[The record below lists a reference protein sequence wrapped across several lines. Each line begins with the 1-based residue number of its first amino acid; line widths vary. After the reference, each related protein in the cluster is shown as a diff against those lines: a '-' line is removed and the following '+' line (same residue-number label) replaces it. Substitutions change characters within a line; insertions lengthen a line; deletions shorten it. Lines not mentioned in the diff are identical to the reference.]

1 LTLRYLNDWIWL
13 RLSNRYGVTHATHSV
28 TDVYDR
34 WMGEVDDGNPGVD
47 LVDYYFDRV
56 PDADTLNDAEYMYW
70 SGNGVLDDA
79 VLWLDAYAVS
89 ESATKIPNLGWGG
102 SVLDAQRGDG
112 STAST
117 YPTLLTHTGENYLY
131 LPGIGANSV
140 TFPDSDALDVD
151 SFEIIARIALDDW
164 GNAVVNQAV
173 VTKYTN
179 TTSGGI
185 AQRTYMVRINDRY
198 LILDYILGSNTS
210 TVLQANTQAGFLD
223 ATTLPN
229 GSYGWVKITRDSAT
243 GTIEFYKAADTG
255 SPTVLPPSWT
265 KATTSGTQTA
275 GALYVTNATT
285 NIGSFSE
292 SGSSY
297 PLAGKVS
304 RVIINNAA
312 SAGTTVLDTN
322 MAVDLFD
329 GDQTS
334 FTATSGQTG
343 TILRATSGRKSVVV
357 TRPVVLFGLDDYWD
371 VPDNDLLDFGATDSF
386 TVMVVNRTWGTISNN
401 SVAGKGTSIA
411 ATMTGYQM
419 FFSVGVPSYRFGDG
433 TNRVGGL
440 GAPTPVSGQ
449 LRTLSM
455 HRDVSLDR
463 AWATTD
469 GVLSG
474 STTVDTT
481 TGSLANSDTF
491 RVGGSV
497 SLGYSDMELFA
508 VAVWRRALTA
518 DEIAAV
524 AQFYEVTTSP
534 GWEQFVQLENGIPVL
549 DEFGLPIELENG
561 TQNLLYM
568 FRFQLEDDTWL
579 LDESNDFVEFEVI

>member
-1 LTLRYLNDWIWL
+1 
-13 RLSNRYGVTHATHSV
+13 
-28 TDVYDR
+28 
-34 WMGEVDDGNPGVD
+34 MGEVDDGNPGVD

-79 VLWLDAYAVS
+79 VLWLDAYTVS

-117 YPTLLTHTGENYLY
+117 YPKLLTHTGENYLY
-131 LPGIGANSV
+131 LPGVGANSV
-140 TFPDSDALDVD
+140 TFPDSNALDVD

-292 SGSSY
+292 AGASY
-297 PLAGKVS
+297 QLAGKVS

-334 FTATSGQTG
+334 FVEDSVNAATG

-357 TRPVVLFGLDDYWD
+357 TRPVVLFGTDDYWEI
-371 VPDNDLLDFGATDSF
+371 PDNDLLDFGANDPF
-386 TVMVVNRTWGTISNN
+386 TVMIAGRKWGTTTGMVLLAKTADTGS
-401 SVAGKGTSIA
+401 
-411 ATMTGYQM
+411 TMTGYGIQVDGSNAAV
-419 FFSVGVPSYRFGDG
+419 FNTPIFGDG
-433 TNRVGGL
+433 TTREFASPGSYVAGNQFTVVGVRNTPTIVRLLDESGVPIDLEDDSWLLVESTTFVDGYSYSSPQVVSSVADDVLLTLSNSEVFRVG
-440 GAPTPVSGQ
+440 
-449 LRTLSM
+449 R
-455 HRDVSLDR
+455 
-463 AWATTD
+463 
-469 GVLSG
+469 LSG
-474 STTVDTT
+474 SGTSYADIEV
-481 TGSLANSDTF
+481 F
-491 RVGGSV
+491 V
-497 SLGYSDMELFA
+497 
-508 VAVWRRALTA
+508 VAVWRRALTEA
-518 DEIAAV
+518 EVAAV
-524 AQFYEVTTSP
+524 AQYYEVTTSP
-534 GWEQFVQLENGIPVL
+534 SWIHLVELEDGPPLL
-549 DEFGLPIELENG
+549 DEIGLPIEIG
-561 TQNLLYM
+561 
-568 FRFQLEDDTWL
+568 
-579 LDESNDFVEFEVI
+579 